1 MAENWKGVF
10 SHILAGMLILVGG
23 ICSIVMSFEHSQPV
37 LPTVIVMVYVPCNA
51 DAGMDTDIWGEY
63 MVAVTE
69 VPSIVTVLAG
79 ME

>member
-1 MAENWKGVF
+1 
-10 SHILAGMLILVGG
+10 MLICG
-23 ICSIVMSFEHSQPV
+23 ICSIVMFFEHSQPV

-63 MVAVTE
+63 MVAVTD
-69 VPSIVTVLAG
+69 VPPIVTVLFG